1 MSLDLSSCSD
11 GELAALARTGRQDV
25 YREFLARYKAPV
37 FRLIRGN
44 VADADEAM
52 DLTQETFVAGF
63 AALARY
69 DGERPFRLW
78 ISRIALNKC
87 RDWAR
92 RRAVRAFFARA
103 LPLESA
109 HDVAIDAPA
118 PDVEA
123 EARAELARVRAAMA
137 ALPHNLRE
145 VLVLRGVEDL
155 SQSEAAAVLNV
166 SEKTVETRLYR
177 ARAKLRALLDG
188 GGGAAGGPL

>member
-1 MSLDLSSCSD
+1 MSLDLARCSD
-11 GELAALARTGRQDV
+11 GELAALARTGREDV

-37 FRLIRGN
+37 FRLIRAHVG
-44 VADADEAM
+44 DIDEAM

-69 DGERPFRLW
+69 DGERSFRTW
-78 ISRIALNKC
+78 ISRIAINKC

-92 RRAVRAFFARA
+92 RRAVRSFFARA

-109 HDVAIDAPA
+109 HDVASDGPA

-123 EARAELARVRAAMA
+123 RDRAELARVRAAMS

-145 VLVLRGVEDL
+145 VLVLRGLEDL
-155 SQSEAAAVLNV
+155 SQSETAEMLNV
-166 SEKTVETRLYR
+166 SEKAVETRLYR
-177 ARAKLRALLDG
+177 ARARLRALLAEG
-188 GGGAAGGPL
+188 GE

>member
-1 MSLDLSSCSD
+1 MSLDLSRCSD

-25 YREFLARYKAPV
+25 YREFMARYKAPV
-37 FRLIRGN
+37 FRLIRGH
-44 VADADEAM
+44 VGDADEAM
-52 DLTQETFVAGF
+52 DLTQESFVAAF

-69 DGERPFRLW
+69 DGERPFRIW
-78 ISRIALNKC
+78 ISRIAINKC

-103 LPLESA
+103 LPLEGA
-109 HDVAIDAPA
+109 HDVASEEPA
-118 PDVEA
+118 PDVKA
-123 EARAELARVRAAMA
+123 GDRAELARVRAAMA

-155 SQSEAAAVLNV
+155 SQSETAELLKV

-177 ARAKLRALLDG
+177 ARARLRALLGEG
-188 GGGAAGGPL
+188 GE

>member
-1 MSLDLSSCSD
+1 VSLDLSRCSD

-37 FRLIRGN
+37 FRLIRSN
-44 VADADEAM
+44 IADADEAM

-69 DGERPFRLW
+69 DGERPFRTW
-78 ISRIALNKC
+78 ISRIAINKC

-92 RRAVRAFFARA
+92 RRAVRSFFARA

-109 HDVAIDAPA
+109 HDVASEGPT
-118 PDVEA
+118 PDIEA
-123 EARAELARVRAAMA
+123 GDRAELARVRAAMGE
-137 ALPHNLRE
+137 LPHNLRE

-155 SQSEAAAVLNV
+155 SQSETAEILKV

-177 ARAKLRALLDG
+177 ARAKLRTLLG
-188 GGGAAGGPL
+188 GE